1 MPKIKNLT
9 GETFGKLTVLEKTK
23 ERDGRYIVW
32 KCRCT
37 CGNEVLVS
45 SKKLQ
50 RGTIA
55 SCGCDGNVAR
65 TRGKPPED
73 ITGQRFGDLVA
84 VRRTESVNHKTM
96 WLCRCDCGNETIVEK
111 QALKTGRTTNCG
123 CKQRTAQRGKRA
135 KDLTGQK
142 FGRLTAIEPT
152 KRRDCK
158 GSVYWKC
165 RCDCGGEAEV
175 TEDSLKTGNTVS
187 CGCRKQEIHSNIRN
201 TLTFVDGTCIDYLRS
216 RKSRSDNKSGFR
228 GVYRIG
234 DKYRVNIGFQGKR
247 YYLGTYSDFDEAVSV
262 RQDAEKELHERYLKL
277 YEWWSQ
283 KANTDSIWGEEHPL
297 TYEVT
302 VKDKEIYVSSPLF
315 AEMQKERE
323 EKLAEIQTRS
333 GEKTA

>member
-9 GETFGKLTVLEKTK
+9 GETFDKLTVLEKTK

-50 RGTIA
+50 RGTVT
-55 SCGCDGNVAR
+55 SCGCDRSVAR

-73 ITGQRFGDLVA
+73 LTGQRFGDLVA
-84 VRRTESVNHKTM
+84 IRRVESVNRKTM
-96 WLCRCDCGNETIVEK
+96 WLCRCDCGNEKIVEK

-123 CKQRTAQRGKRA
+123 CKQRMTQRGKRP

-187 CGCRKQEIHSNIRN
+187 CGCRRQEIHSNIQN
-201 TLTFVDGTCIDYLRS
+201 TLTFVNGTCIDYLRS

-228 GVYRIG
+228 GVYKIG
-234 DKYRVNIGFQGKR
+234 DKYRVNIGFQSKR
-247 YYLGTYSDFDEAVSV
+247 YYLGTYDNYEEAVSV
-262 RQDAEKELHERYLKL
+262 RQDAEKELHEKYVEL
-277 YEWWSQ
+277 YDWWS
-283 KANTDSIWGEEHPL
+283 KSAEFNSEWAERNPL
-297 TYEVT
+297 VMD
-302 VKDKEIYVSSPLF
+302 VQIKDKELYVTSPLF
-315 AEMQKERE
+315 DQMQKQEQAEVQRKI
-323 EKLAEIQTRS
+323 EKQRMRA
-333 GEKTA
+333 